1 MEQPHSRR
9 RGLLSGMAIVLN
21 LILIAMIIAMGLVIV
36 PTIEQEIQQNAPDKE
51 LPLITT
57 AIFALNPAGYI
68 VIGVLLA
75 ILVPIKEVMRRGS
88 TSRMLGLVFYM
99 IIIAS
104 MVLITLGLLFG
115 ILSTGL
121 LGTS

>member
-1 MEQPHSRR
+1 
-9 RGLLSGMAIVLN
+9 MAIVLN